1 VSKLLSWRGLEVISS
16 LTRTAPTR
24 YKPPAF
30 LFSAFTKGSERDSEK
45 TQFMAN
51 HKSAIKRNRQS
62 QSRRAINRSNT
73 QRLRTQLKKMKLAI
87 GANNKDDVQKLLAP
101 TLSLIDKSIQK
112 GVLHKNAASRQKSR
126 LMHGVN
132 KLLAVQASA

>member
-1 VSKLLSWRGLEVISS
+1 
-16 LTRTAPTR
+16 
-24 YKPPAF
+24 
-30 LFSAFTKGSERDSEK
+30 
-45 TQFMAN
+45 MAN

-62 QSRRAINRSNT
+62 QNRRAINRSNT
-73 QRLRTQLKKMKLAI
+73 QRLRTQLKKIKLAI

-126 LMHGVN
+126 LMQGVN
-132 KLLAVQASA
+132 KLLAPHATA